1 MNSNPFKLVIC
12 VIIGLVCWNLDGY
25 AGSLDTQAWHIFS
38 VFIAVIVSFI
48 LRPYPLGMSVLLGL
62 IVLLTT
68 KTISLK
74 ESLSGFSNTT
84 VWLVIAAF
92 LLAHAVITT
101 GFGIRV
107 SLYLVTKLGKSMK
120 GLAYAICGSEF
131 ILASVIPSNTARG
144 GGLHAPI
151 VDSLSRSVEEASNSN
166 ESIGAGRFLSLVGS
180 HANLIAASM
189 YLTGMA
195 ANPLISVAAK
205 DVFGL
210 EFGWGEWWLGSI
222 VPGIVSLLIL
232 PQVIFKLAPPTI
244 TDSSAAQRQAAQRL
258 TDKGPMSRSEKVMM
272 GVLIG
277 MLLLWG
283 TQFLHGYSTTMI
295 AWVGVAVLLLTGT
308 QDWEDIIRNEKAWD
322 SLFWLGGLL
331 TMASMLSKYGFI
343 QWFVD
348 ASQMWVSG
356 YSGLLV
362 VLVIGLI
369 YFYSMYA
376 FSMTSGHIAAMAAP
390 LLAVCLA
397 ANSAPMLSVAVI
409 AYFTTLCAC
418 TTNYSSGPVI
428 IYYGLGYETSQR
440 WFKIGFLV
448 SLVHIGV
455 YFTLGLGWWKLLGWW

>member
-1 MNSNPFKLVIC
+1 MNKNLKLAIC
-12 VIIGLVCWNLDGY
+12 ILIGIICWNLAGY
-25 AGSLDTQAWHIFS
+25 VEELDVKSWRIFS
-38 VFIAVIVSFI
+38 VFLAVIISFI

-62 IVLLTT
+62 IVLQGSG
-68 KTISLK
+68 TITLK

-92 LLAHAVITT
+92 LLAHAVINT

-151 VDSLSRSVEEASNSN
+151 VDSLSRSVEEAS
-166 ESIGAGRFLSLVGS
+166 ESSLSIQAGRFLSLVGS

-189 YLTGMA
+189 FLTGMA
-195 ANPLISVAAK
+195 ANPLVSVAAA

-210 EFGWGEWWLGSI
+210 DFGWGTWLLGAI
-222 VPGIVSLLIL
+222 VPGIISLLIL
-232 PQVIFKLAPPTI
+232 PQVIFKLAPPAI
-244 TDSSAAQRQAAQRL
+244 TDSSAAQQQAL
-258 TDKGPMSRSEKVMM
+258 TQLAEKGPMNRKERIMM
-272 GVLIG
+272 SVLIG
-277 MLLLWG
+277 LLLLWG
-283 TQFLHGYSTTMI
+283 TQFLHGFSTTLI
-295 AWVGVAVLLLTGT
+295 AWVGVSVLLITGT
-308 QDWEDIIRNEKAWD
+308 QTWTDIIRNEKAWD

-331 TMASMLSKYGFI
+331 TMAGMLSKYGFI

-348 ASQMWVSG
+348 LSQTWVSG

-362 VLVIGLI
+362 ILVIGLI

-397 ANSAPMLSVAVI
+397 ANVAPMLSVAVI

-428 IYYGLGYETSQR
+428 IYYGLG
-440 WFKIGFLV
+440 
-448 SLVHIGV
+448 
-455 YFTLGLGWWKLLGWW
+455 